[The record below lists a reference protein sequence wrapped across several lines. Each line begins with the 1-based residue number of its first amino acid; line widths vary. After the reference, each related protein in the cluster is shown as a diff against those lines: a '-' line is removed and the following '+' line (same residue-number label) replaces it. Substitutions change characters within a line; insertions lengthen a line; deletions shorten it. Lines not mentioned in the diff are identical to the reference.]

1 MNLKLGTRLTI
12 YYVTAIAVVLVGFS
26 IALYLLASKHL
37 NRQAYERLEAA
48 LNTLSAAAEIEPD
61 GVTWEPEERS
71 LTFGRRTLEGPL
83 VWRVADERGTRIDG
97 SSTDEPDRKLSR
109 LGVDEGA
116 DRRFATFAD
125 DSGATWLAMSR
136 RLGRPPTAAAEA
148 PLASPEEGRH
158 EALILSVA
166 SSMEGVRSNLR
177 NLALTLAGLSLAVWT
192 VCLTTGRRLCRAA
205 LQPLTDMAAAAGAI
219 EGDEPGRRLPI
230 PAADDELAELGR
242 TFNALLDRLGE
253 SLERQQRFT
262 GDASHQLRT
271 PLTSVQGQVDLA
283 LRQDRSPEEYRRVL
297 TLVQSRTRHL
307 RQIVEGLMFL
317 SRADAEA
324 RRPALEE
331 VAIDDWL
338 KAHLDAWPGR
348 GRVEVVHDEEPSSTP
363 CLVHVH
369 GPLLGELLNNLLD
382 NAAKYGPPGS
392 PIQVRL
398 SRRDA
403 TVAISVSDEGP
414 GIEPAEIARLFEPFY
429 RTESARLKGAPGVGL
444 GLSVAAR
451 IAAVFGGRIT
461 VENAA
466 GRGATFTVHLP
477 ISERPTSEIVR
488 PEPDSVPAR

>member
-1 MNLKLGTRLTI
+1 MSLKLGTRLTI
-12 YYVTAIAVVLVGFS
+12 YYVTAIAVVLIGFS

-48 LNTLSAAAEIEPD
+48 LNTLAAAAEIEPD

-83 VWRVADERGTRIDG
+83 VWRVADAQGTRIDG
-97 SSTDEPDRKLSR
+97 SSADEPDRKLSR
-109 LGVDEGA
+109 LGVDDGD

-136 RLGRPPTAAAEA
+136 RLGRPPTTAEE
-148 PLASPEEGRH
+148 PLASREKGRH

-205 LQPLTDMAAAAGAI
+205 LQPLTDMAVAAGSI
-219 EGDEPGRRLPI
+219 EGNEPGRRLPI
-230 PAADDELAELGR
+230 PSADDELAELGR
-242 TFNALLDRLGE
+242 AFNGLLDRLGE

-271 PLTSVQGQVDLA
+271 PLTSLQGQVDLA
-283 LRQDRSPEEYRRVL
+283 LRQDRSPDEYRRVL

-324 RRPALEE
+324 RRPALEDL
-331 VAIDDWL
+331 AIDDWL
-338 KAHLDAWPGR
+338 KAYLEAWPGQ
-348 GRVEVVHDEEPSSTP
+348 GRLQVVHDEEPSSTP
-363 CLVHVH
+363 CRVLVH

-382 NAAKYGPPGS
+382 NAAKYSPPGS
-392 PIQVRL
+392 PIQVQL
-398 SRRDA
+398 SRRA
-403 TVAISVSDEGP
+403 EALAISVSDAGP
-414 GIEPAEIARLFEPFY
+414 GVEPAEITRLFEPFY
-429 RTESARLKGAPGVGL
+429 RTESARLQGAPGVGL

-461 VENAA
+461 VDSTR
-466 GRGATFTVHLP
+466 GLGATFTVHLP
-477 ISERPTSEIVR
+477 LSGRPTPEIVG
-488 PEPDSVPAR
+488 PAPDSVPAR